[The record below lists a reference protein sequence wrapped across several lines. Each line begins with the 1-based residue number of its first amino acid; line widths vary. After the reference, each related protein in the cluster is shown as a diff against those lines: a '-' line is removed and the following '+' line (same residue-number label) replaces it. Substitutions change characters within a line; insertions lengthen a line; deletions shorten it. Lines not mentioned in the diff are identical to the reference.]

1 MTVPMLVAVAA
12 ALKLS
17 LIPSV
22 VMTAM
27 SFLVYGV
34 EPSTNAMSG
43 FQHLA
48 AGIVLSAV
56 AVELMPLIM
65 SAPNDVYHTGGII
78 VGFLAGIATFLS
90 LGAFCEKEDEE
101 DAEEPSRMQAMSTSL
116 LEAGAPRSDAHAH
129 PTTPTPR
136 PRLGEAAQLK
146 SASKLGHVRACQL
159 WDADEAARAP
169 PYPVSLVVAVVVDA
183 SVDGFLIGLASA
195 NGTRANAGLVLAVAL
210 TIEMGFLGLTFAS
223 TMRKQPRLFALPSV
237 LLPPLML
244 LLGAAGG
251 ACASAAL
258 AAQPALHVALVSF
271 GAAALLYLVT
281 EELLVEA
288 HSGEG
293 EHVWWVDLQFFV
305 GFLASFLLEKFTGG
319 GDE

>member
-116 LEAGAPRSDAHAH
+116 LEAGAPRSDA
-129 PTTPTPR
+129 
-136 PRLGEAAQLK
+136 RLLC
-146 SASKLGHVRACQL
+146 S
-159 WDADEAARAP
+159 
-169 PYPVSLVVAVVVDA
+169 
-183 SVDGFLIGLASA
+183 
-195 NGTRANAGLVLAVAL
+195 
-210 TIEMGFLGLTFAS
+210 
-223 TMRKQPRLFALPSV
+223 
-237 LLPPLML
+237 
-244 LLGAAGG
+244 
-251 ACASAAL
+251 
-258 AAQPALHVALVSF
+258 
-271 GAAALLYLVT
+271 
-281 EELLVEA
+281 
-288 HSGEG
+288 
-293 EHVWWVDLQFFV
+293 
-305 GFLASFLLEKFTGG
+305 
-319 GDE
+319 